1 MWSHLRRRSLP
12 ALHEARSDCAQNSCA
27 ELTLFYFNHTFYQF
41 MDKIVLPVSAKV
53 SIILDP
59 DLLDAMKTALIPEAD
74 SPSSERSR
82 TEIIVQ
88 GNELI
93 IETVASDTTA
103 LRASLNS
110 YLHWVQGIQGII
122 DIL

>member
-1 MWSHLRRRSLP
+1 MYKP
-12 ALHEARSDCAQNSCA
+12 
-27 ELTLFYFNHTFYQF
+27 
-41 MDKIVLPVSAKV
+41 VLPISAKV
-53 SIILDP
+53 NIVLNP
-59 DLLDAMKTALIPEAD
+59 DLLDAMKTALIPEAE

-82 TEIIVQ
+82 TEVRIQ
-88 GNELI
+88 DNELV

-110 YLHWVQGIQGII
+110 YLRWVQGIQGIV

>member
-1 MWSHLRRRSLP
+1 
-12 ALHEARSDCAQNSCA
+12 
-27 ELTLFYFNHTFYQF
+27 
-41 MDKIVLPVSAKV
+41 MDKQVLPVSAKV
-53 SIILDP
+53 CILMGTE
-59 DLLDAMKTALIPEAD
+59 LLDAVKIALLPEVE

-82 TEIIVQ
+82 TEVSIQ
-88 GNELI
+88 GNELV

-110 YLHWVQGIQGII
+110 YLRWVQGIQGIV

>member
-1 MWSHLRRRSLP
+1 
-12 ALHEARSDCAQNSCA
+12 
-27 ELTLFYFNHTFYQF
+27 
-41 MDKIVLPVSAKV
+41 MDKPVLPISAKV
-53 SIILDP
+53 NIVLDP
-59 DLLDAMKTALIPEAD
+59 DLLDAMKTALIPEAE

-82 TEIIVQ
+82 TEVRIH
-88 GNELI
+88 GNELV

-110 YLHWVQGIQGII
+110 YLRWVQGIQGIV